1 MPGRVEHA
9 PASKPSTRK
18 PPTFQPLIGSQ
29 EPTPVGVGSCDQSLG
44 FLVTLDE
51 VREEFWEIGAAE
63 L

>member
-1 MPGRVEHA
+1 MRSS
-9 PASKPSTRK
+9 SKVSN
-18 PPTFQPLIGSQ
+18 PTFQPLIGSQ

-51 VREEFWEIGAAE
+51 VREEFGEIGAAE